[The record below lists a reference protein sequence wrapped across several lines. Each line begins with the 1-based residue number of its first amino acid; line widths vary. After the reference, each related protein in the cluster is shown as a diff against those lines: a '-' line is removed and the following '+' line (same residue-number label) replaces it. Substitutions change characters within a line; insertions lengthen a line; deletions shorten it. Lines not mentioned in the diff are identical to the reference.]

1 MCRDRPSLYRIQ
13 GTIMSLLADL
23 LSKLQQPQTKRE
35 VPPNLKSI
43 VRSAASRAAARRK
56 IIVLAGAVLLFVLAG
71 ILAVYFI
78 KSITD
83 TPDKDVNR
91 PQLITQA
98 DGTPERQDTPVKAMK
113 GTGEEQSI
121 LPKKTQPAR
130 PAKIKMPAEKQK
142 PEVMVPDPA
151 EVTSRTKENAD
162 KPVQA
167 VEETKAMDPVARDA
181 LLYKAREF
189 EMMQDYSSALGTYRK
204 VLKID
209 SDNAPVLNSIAY
221 IYLQLGLVKE
231 SIQYA
236 RMAEKLDADYS
247 PALINLGIAYAKS
260 GDVTAA
266 ENYLAR
272 AVKLQPD
279 NKNAIFNLALL
290 DETKQNYTS
299 AARHFTK
306 LMKLGDTAGSLGLAR
321 IYEKQ
326 GRNTEALKLYK
337 QASLLK
343 HLNQQD
349 KIQIRRRILV
359 LQNMGKGAEGVMPSG
374 PVTDATP

>member
-1 MCRDRPSLYRIQ
+1 
-13 GTIMSLLADL
+13 MSLLADL
-23 LSKLQQPQTKRE
+23 LSKLQQPQIKRE

-43 VRSAASRAAARRK
+43 VRSAASRSAVRRR
-56 IIVLAGAVLLFVLAG
+56 IIVLAGGVLLFVLAG
-71 ILAVYFI
+71 IIAVHFI
-78 KSITD
+78 TSIAD
-83 TPDKDVNR
+83 TPDVDVNR

-98 DGTPERQDTPVKAMK
+98 DVTPEIKDTPVKEMK
-113 GTGEEQSI
+113 GTGDEQSI
-121 LPKKTQPAR
+121 LPKKTLPAR
-130 PAKIKMPAEKQK
+130 PAKIIMPSKKQIS
-142 PEVMVPDPA
+142 EVIVPDSA

-167 VEETKAMDPVARDA
+167 VEETKAIDPVARDA

-189 EMMQDYSSALGTYRK
+189 EMIQDYSSALDTYRK
-204 VLKID
+204 VLKIEN
-209 SDNAPVLNSIAY
+209 DNAPVLNSIAY
-221 IYLQLGLVKE
+221 IYIQLGLVQE
-231 SIQYA
+231 AIQYA
-236 RMAEKLDADYS
+236 RMAEELDADYS

-260 GDVTAA
+260 GNVTAA
-266 ENYLAR
+266 ENYLDR

-290 DETKQNYTS
+290 NETKQNYTS

-337 QASLLK
+337 KASLLE
-343 HLNQQD
+343 HLDQQE
-349 KIQIRRRILV
+349 KMQIRRRILV
-359 LQNMGKGAEGVMPSG
+359 LQNTGKEVDSIMTTG
-374 PVTDATP
+374 PPTDAAP